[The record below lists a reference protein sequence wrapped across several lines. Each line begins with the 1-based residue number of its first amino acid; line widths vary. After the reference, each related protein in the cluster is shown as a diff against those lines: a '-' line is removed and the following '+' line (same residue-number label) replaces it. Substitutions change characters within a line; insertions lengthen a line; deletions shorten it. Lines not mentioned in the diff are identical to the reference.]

1 MMKPIR
7 VAVAG
12 LGLGAQRAKG
22 YLQNDN
28 ALLCAVCDAD
38 LDRLKDFQSQWP
50 GVRGYS
56 NYQLMLET
64 EELDLVNVSTPDW
77 MHFQHV
83 KLALQLDCHVLVEK
97 PMVRN
102 LDEAK
107 MMIDM
112 VETSGKTLMVGQNY
126 RRLPVA
132 VQAKRIVEDNRLG
145 PIFYLSTEEL
155 VNKRKQFSQ
164 STWYA
169 SAEHPRSALLGTG
182 IHGVDMLRWLM
193 GEVEE
198 AFAYSNHIAYPE
210 FPTDDFTLAI
220 YRFANG
226 AIGQVSVAYSAIL
239 PTSDSGF
246 KLRLHG
252 AKGSQKQEN
261 IYLISGGKDSWQR
274 GQESLPQNTFCQEV
288 DYLLTCLESYQRPEV
303 DVYEGARNI
312 AACLAGVEAARTG
325 KVVKPERF

>member
-132 VQAKRIVEDNRLG
+132 V
-145 PIFYLSTEEL
+145 
-155 VNKRKQFSQ
+155 
-164 STWYA
+164 
-169 SAEHPRSALLGTG
+169 
-182 IHGVDMLRWLM
+182 
-193 GEVEE
+193 
-198 AFAYSNHIAYPE
+198 
-210 FPTDDFTLAI
+210 
-220 YRFANG
+220 
-226 AIGQVSVAYSAIL
+226 
-239 PTSDSGF
+239 
-246 KLRLHG
+246 
-252 AKGSQKQEN
+252 
-261 IYLISGGKDSWQR
+261 
-274 GQESLPQNTFCQEV
+274 
-288 DYLLTCLESYQRPEV
+288 
-303 DVYEGARNI
+303 
-312 AACLAGVEAARTG
+312 
-325 KVVKPERF
+325 